1 MEFQHADGRRGDF
14 ETGSK
19 DGRSE
24 ALVLQQQNEHF
35 TQAGVVFPQQGV
47 FVAKEASH
55 QQKPILCEKT
65 VG

>member
-47 FVAKEASH
+47 FVAKEANH
-55 QQKPILCEKT
+55 
-65 VG
+65 